1 MNNSVEYCGVV
12 YDDRFNWRAYLTD
25 ALAGGVYRGLKLDR
39 HFGLSLPAALG
50 ALSEALQGTA
60 MEVGLADAALE
71 IVERGDEHE
80 MEVVRSIPWAKA
92 PNAFARMLEL
102 VEHKPRALSHRW
114 VASLYEKMFRIDPT
128 DSHLLASFE
137 IDARGPRGRDLLET
151 AALYNPTWLAEHLP
165 SLRPPPDVKMY
176 QWLRW
181 IAPEARDRLLT
192 AIARLGSAYVESL
205 VSQVAA
211 LPHETDAYKTL
222 LPALNAH
229 ALFAGRIKT
238 RR

>member
-1 MNNSVEYCGVV
+1 MSNSVEYCGVV
-12 YDDRFNWRAYLTD
+12 YDDRFNWHTYLTD
-25 ALAGGVYRGLKLDR
+25 VLAGSTYRGLELDR
-39 HFGLSLPAALG
+39 HLGLSLPDALG
-50 ALSEALQGTA
+50 ALSEALQGTVMA
-60 MEVGLADAALE
+60 VGLADAALQ
-71 IVERGDEHE
+71 IVERGDEHNI
-80 MEVVRSIPWAKA
+80 EVIRSIPWVKA

-102 VEHKPRALSHRW
+102 VERKPRTLSHRW
-114 VASLYEKMFRIDPT
+114 VASLYEKMFRLEPT

-137 IDARGPRGRDLLET
+137 IDASAPSGRDLLET
-151 AALYNPTWLAEHLP
+151 AALYNPTWLAEQLP

-192 AIARLGSAYVESL
+192 AIARLGSTYVESL

-229 ALFAGRIKT
+229 AAFAGRI
-238 RR
+238 